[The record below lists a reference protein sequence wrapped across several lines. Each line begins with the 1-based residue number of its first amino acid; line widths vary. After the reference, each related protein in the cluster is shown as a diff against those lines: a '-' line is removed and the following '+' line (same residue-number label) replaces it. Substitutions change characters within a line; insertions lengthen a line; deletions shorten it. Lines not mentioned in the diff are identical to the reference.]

1 MKLRSILVLALA
13 LACAPAM
20 AQVNPGTSPL
30 TVPKG
35 GTGGATASA
44 ARTSLGLAIGTNVE
58 AWDADLDC
66 LAANSTAGQ
75 LTYTGAGTCAART
88 LTAPVAGFTI
98 TNPAGT
104 AGNPTFVLANDLAAV
119 EGLSGTGIARR
130 TGTDAWSV
138 GTIVSIAEGGT
149 GQATQQAALNAIAPT
164 PTRAGDIIYWNGS
177 NWVALAGN
185 NSGTLTLQENA
196 SGVPVWA
203 SVAGTGT
210 VTSAVIAA
218 GAGISVTGTCT
229 ITTSGTCTVNSLS
242 HVLLNTLTASASATL
257 SDTTSLTSTYSV
269 YEIVFQ
275 NIIPATASTTCQIQS
290 HSGGAFQ
297 TSSYVSS
304 QLNANGTGTGLGVVT
319 GSVPCNVGTSIS
331 NVGPGISGSIR
342 VTAPSGTA
350 VPKLWQGMFAHQ
362 GATAILWT
370 VQAGGYWASNA
381 AVDGFQV
388 CFSSSVPTCNVNITS
403 GVIKIYGIQ

>member
-13 LACAPAM
+13 LACAPAI

-30 TVPKG
+30 TIPKG
-35 GTGGATASA
+35 GTNAATASA

-88 LTAPVAGFTI
+88 LTAPAAGFTI
-98 TNPAGT
+98 TNPTGT

-149 GQATQQAALNAIAPT
+149 GQGTQQAGFEALAPT
-164 PTRAGDIIYWNGS
+164 PTRAGDIIYWNGTHY
-177 NWVALAGN
+177 VTLAGN

-203 SVAGTGT
+203 SVGGTGT

-218 GAGISVTGTCT
+218 GAGVSVTGTCT
-229 ITTSGTCTVNSLS
+229 ITTSGTCTVAAPQY
-242 HVLLNTLTASASATL
+242 VLLNTLTASASATL
-257 SDTTSLTSTYSV
+257 SDTTSLTATYSN
-269 YEIVFQ
+269 YEIVFE
-275 NIIPATASTTCQIQS
+275 NVLPATNASTCELQVHAS
-290 HSGGAFQ
+290 AAFQ
-297 TSSYVSS
+297 NTSYKTTGYG
-304 QLNANGTGTGLGVVT
+304 NANGGALSFVNATTFI
-319 GSVPCNVGTSIS
+319 PCSLTTDVASG
-331 NVGPGISGSIR
+331 GYGISGTFRITLPSSSTVGKNINGQFTYLNSSSAQSALNVGGFWN
-342 VTAPSGTA
+342 VTT
-350 VPKLWQGMFAHQ
+350 
-362 GATAILWT
+362 
-370 VQAGGYWASNA
+370 

-388 CFSSSVPTCNVNITS
+388 LFSAGNITS
-403 GVIKIYGIQ
+403 GVIKIYGIP